1 MKQVVKAFLNSDS
14 TETAFFDSSK
24 ENLIILK
31 DYLESL
37 LSKDN
42 EFQNTINEPLESIRD
57 KCAWVEGVGFNGFQL
72 SGSGEYFHSG
82 VNIFAKD
89 NVDLVVTS
97 KDNIKNYKEVS
108 LYIPKIYR
116 ASSKVR
122 TLINRQ
128 GDLDKIQDEL
138 KEIGKIGCEIYDG
151 ALYPRESVS
160 GMFETLYR
168 PNIGLD
174 IWSDDDLVAGI
185 YERPTKCY
193 NKPYLSGKN
202 ACKVLTKIQLKSNNR
217 KD

>member
-14 TETAFFDSSK
+14 TEADFFDLSK
-24 ENLIILK
+24 EDLITLK

-42 EFQNTINEPLESIRD
+42 EFQNTINEPLESIRN
-57 KCAWVEGVGFNGFQL
+57 KCDWVEGIGFNGLQL
-72 SGSGEYFHSG
+72 SDSGEYFHSG

-89 NVDLVVTS
+89 NADLIVTS
-97 KDNIKNYKEVS
+97 KDNMEDYKEVS
-108 LYIPKIYR
+108 LYIPKIYH

-128 GDLDKIQDEL
+128 GDLNKIQEEL

-151 ALYPRESVS
+151 ALYPKKSAS
-160 GMFETLYR
+160 GMFEISYR

-174 IWSDDDLVAGI
+174 VWSNDDLVAGI
-185 YERPTKCY
+185 YERPIKVY
-193 NKPYLSGKN
+193 NTPYLSGKN
-202 ACKVLTKIQLKSNNR
+202 ACKVLTKIQIK
-217 KD
+217 K